1 MHAYMREVDDVIS
14 SSTKEKD
21 KLKAVIEQ
29 AAKEKKAREIEELKK
44 QV

>member
-1 MHAYMREVDDVIS
+1 MREVEDVIAS
-14 SSTKEKD
+14 SKKEKD
-21 KLKAVIEQ
+21 LLKAVIEQ